1 MWNETIRKGKTSE
14 SFCLKLPSIELVTVL
29 LLIFCTPRITSR
41 EREMNG
47 NREGRKVWPC
57 TCDLLGQ
64 RRQLLRVQLLP
75 TLHLQSP
82 SSAALAP
89 GEVVFESC
97 SCDCNTWSLLL
108 NISTI
113 LASFE
118 RPSTLKQGVYSLS
131 LMSHRQSNCPHVWV
145 TEQNFRR
152 EGLWIVEHL
161 ATRKIPYWYMA
172 HEGDQVVL
180 AQTGKKMMLSGGGW
194 AATRAK
200 YRTDLNISISFTT
213 TISSVGSENTAFCK
227 KYIYSLLINRYPQRI
242 FG

>member
-1 MWNETIRKGKTSE
+1 MSE
-14 SFCLKLPSIELVTVL
+14 WQGHL
-29 LLIFCTPRITSR
+29 LSCSGQL
-41 EREMNG
+41 
-47 NREGRKVWPC
+47 NRDGRKVWPC
-57 TCDLLGQ
+57 TCDLLVQ

-75 TLHLQSP
+75 TLHSQSP
-82 SSAALAP
+82 SSGALAP

-131 LMSHRQSNCPHVWV
+131 LMSHRQSNCPRVWV
-145 TEQNFRR
+145 RNKILEGFGI
-152 EGLWIVEHL
+152 GLWMEHL

-180 AQTGKKMMLSGGGW
+180 AQTG
-194 AATRAK
+194 
-200 YRTDLNISISFTT
+200 
-213 TISSVGSENTAFCK
+213 
-227 KYIYSLLINRYPQRI
+227 
-242 FG
+242 